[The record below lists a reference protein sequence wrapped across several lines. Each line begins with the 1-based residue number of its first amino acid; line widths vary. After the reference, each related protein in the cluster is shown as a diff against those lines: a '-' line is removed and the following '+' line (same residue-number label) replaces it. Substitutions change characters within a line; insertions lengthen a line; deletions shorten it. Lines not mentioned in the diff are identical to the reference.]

1 MLAPTFNDGHS
12 VGLEKE
18 FYVVNG
24 HGGKSR
30 GYEIIPAVEERMRE
44 EMGVYDSVVGPK
56 AYNDPTGPVE
66 VTTRPCTDLQQLT
79 DDVTT
84 AYTIAQEEAEA
95 RGWYALGMGTRPG
108 KAYDMAG
115 LHVHIGFAD
124 KEEARYVFHAL
135 QSHVPDIMALSTNS
149 PSNDGTVKDMRMS
162 ARGLDGLFM
171 IRFGHQFDPFEDT
184 TRYSVVYVREN
195 TLELRCMDTQGS
207 AVEDAAIA
215 AYILGI
221 AEKAKADHAKSVP
234 MTEVQ
239 EDASDNFQRAIEDG
253 MTAIFTNGATEV
265 PAHQVVADTLAEV
278 RPYLEQYNCP
288 ESVIAA
294 LDDKVENKRSG
305 ADDILDI
312 YKEMKPE
319 GFKERVSAFFH
330 PWRTKERL
338 IDRLAHR
345 DNGVCQENGRD
356 S

>member
-1 MLAPTFNDGHS
+1 MLYDILNDGHS

-24 HGGKSR
+24 HGGNSR
-30 GYEIIPAVEERMRE
+30 GYEIVPAVEERMRE
-44 EMGVYDSVVGPK
+44 EMGAYDSVVGPK
-56 AYNDPTGPVE
+56 AYHDPTGPVE

-108 KAYDMAG
+108 KPYDMAG

-135 QSHVPDIMALSTNS
+135 QAHVPDIMALSTNS
-149 PSNDGTVKDMRMS
+149 PSYDGKVKDIRMD
-162 ARGLDGLFM
+162 ARGLDGFFM
-171 IRFGHQFDPFEDT
+171 VRFGHQFDPFEET
-184 TRYSVVYVREN
+184 SRHSVIYVREN
-195 TLELRCMDTQGS
+195 TLELRCMDSQGS

-221 AEKAKADHAKSVP
+221 AEKAKEDFANGASIPDVP
-234 MTEVQ
+234 TDGSE
-239 EDASDNFQRAIEDG
+239 NFQLAIEEG
-253 MTAIFTNGATEV
+253 MSATFTNGGTEV
-265 PAHQVVADTLAEV
+265 SAHKVVADTFAEI

-288 ESVIAA
+288 ENVIAA
-294 LDDKVENKRSG
+294 LEDKVENKRSG

-312 YKEMKPE
+312 YQEMAPK

-345 DNGVCQENGRD
+345 DNEGC
-356 S
+356 

>member
-1 MLAPTFNDGHS
+1 MFYDIVNDGHS

-24 HGGKSR
+24 HGSNSH
-30 GYEIIPAVEERMRE
+30 GYTIIPAVEERMRE
-44 EMGVYDSVVGPK
+44 EMGAYNSVVGPK
-56 AYNDPTGPVE
+56 AYHDPTGPVE

-84 AYTIAQEEAEA
+84 AYTIAQEEADA

-108 KAYDMAG
+108 KPYDMAG

-124 KEEARYVFHAL
+124 KEEAQYVFNAL
-135 QSHVPDIMALSTNS
+135 QAHVPDIMALSTNS
-149 PSNDGTVKDMRMS
+149 PSYDGKVKDMRMD

-171 IRFGHQFDPFEDT
+171 IRFGHQFDHFDDT
-184 TRYSVVYVREN
+184 SRDSVIYVREN
-195 TLELRCMDTQGS
+195 TLELRFMDTQGS

-221 AEKAKADHAKSVP
+221 AEKAKEDLLKGVP
-234 MTEVQ
+234 MATVHEGAP
-239 EDASDNFQRAIEDG
+239 DDFQNAIEGG
-253 MTAIFTNGATEV
+253 MGATLTANGTEV
-265 PAHQVVADTLAEV
+265 PAHQIVADTFSEV
-278 RPYLEQYNCP
+278 RPYIEQYQCP
-288 ESVIAA
+288 EAVMTA
-294 LDDKVENKRSG
+294 LEDKVENKRSG

-312 YKEMKPE
+312 YQEMAPK

-330 PWRTKERL
+330 PWRTKEQL

-345 DNGVCQENGRD
+345 EWR

>member
-1 MLAPTFNDGHS
+1 MLAPTFNDGHT
-12 VGLEKE
+12 VGVEKE

-24 HGGKSR
+24 HGSSSR
-30 GYEIIPAVEERMRE
+30 GYEIVPAVEERMRE
-44 EMGVYDSVVGPK
+44 EMDAYDSVVGPK
-56 AYNDPTGPVE
+56 AYHDTTGPVE

-95 RGWYALGMGTRPG
+95 HGWYALGMGTRPG
-108 KAYDMAG
+108 KPYDMAG

-124 KEEARYVFHAL
+124 KEEARYVFQAL
-135 QSHVPDIMALSTNS
+135 QAHVPDIMALSTNS
-149 PSNDGTVKDMRMS
+149 PSYDGKVKDMRMD

-171 IRFGHQFDPFEDT
+171 VRFGQQFDPFEDT
-184 TRYSVVYVREN
+184 LRHSVIYVREN
-195 TLELRCMDTQGS
+195 TLELRFMDSQAS

-221 AEKAKADHAKSVP
+221 AEKAKEDFVNGCSVH
-234 MTEVQ
+234 EVPV
-239 EDASDNFQRAIEDG
+239 ESEDNFYNAIEDG
-253 MTAIFTNGATEV
+253 MKATFTVGDGEV
-265 PAHQVVADTLAEV
+265 PAHQIVTDTLAEV
-278 RPYLEQYNCP
+278 RPYIEQYQCP
-288 ESVIAA
+288 EEVLSA
-294 LDDKVENKRSG
+294 LEDKVENKRSG

-312 YKEMKPE
+312 YQEMAPK

-338 IDRLAHR
+338 IERLAHR
-345 DNGVCQENGRD
+345 DDGG